1 MRKKKYNLEN
11 RKHFVYFAIIYTCI
25 CVTVMAFT
33 VFFQYRAYTKN
44 YNVTVAK
51 LCALIHE
58 KYPDVSEGSIA
69 GILNDSSIDSDDTNL
84 KAAETLLKK
93 YGIDMEKDSAVLSN
107 EKALKGALWFDIFLV
122 VLFAGG
128 FCLYIMIMRL
138 SFKRQVRQ
146 AADYLRR
153 INQGDYRL
161 VMSDSTE
168 GELSILKGELYKT
181 AIYLRESAENA
192 KTDKLLLKDALS
204 DISHQLKTPLTS
216 LSINLENLEANPDM
230 APENRNRIMR
240 RAKRDVDNI
249 SHMVQAI
256 LKLSRLEADVV
267 EFDEKDIL
275 LSEIVAEA
283 ADNVMALC
291 DLRDVRLFID
301 EGSDKDASIHADAY
315 WQCEAITNIVKNAV
329 EHAESEVRI
338 GFYRYEM
345 YAEITV
351 QNDGETISDE
361 DKKHIFTRFY
371 SGSGQPADSI
381 GIGLSL
387 AEAIVRHDNG
397 YILVEDCKKDVLK
410 DTLNEKNECSGTR
423 FVVRYL

>member
-44 YNVTVAK
+44 YNATVAK

-58 KYPDVSEGSIA
+58 KYPDVSDGSIA
-69 GILNDSSIDSDDTNL
+69 GILNDSSIGSDDDAELNI
-84 KAAETLLKK
+84 AETLLKK
-93 YGIDMEKDSAVLSN
+93 YGIDMENDSAVLSN
-107 EKALKGALWFDIFLV
+107 DKELKGALWLDIFLV
-122 VLFAGG
+122 VFFAGG
-128 FCLYIMIMRL
+128 FCLYIVLIRF

-161 VMSDSTE
+161 VMADSTE
-168 GELSILKGELYKT
+168 GEISILKGELYKT

-192 KTDKLLLKDALS
+192 KADKLLLKDALS

-216 LSINLENLEANPDM
+216 LSINLENLEGNPDM
-230 APENRNRIMR
+230 ASENRNRIMR

-267 EFDEKDIL
+267 EFDEKDTL

-291 DLRDVRLFID
+291 DLRDIRLSID
-301 EGSDKDASIHADAY
+301 DGSDKDASIHADAY

-329 EHAESEVRI
+329 EHAESEVKI

-361 DKKHIFTRFY
+361 DKSIFLRVFTAA
-371 SGSGQPADSI
+371 ADSRRTA
-381 GIGLSL
+381 S
-387 AEAIVRHDNG
+387 A
-397 YILVEDCKKDVLK
+397 
-410 DTLNEKNECSGTR
+410 
-423 FVVRYL
+423 

>member
-44 YNVTVAK
+44 YNITVAK

-58 KYPDVSEGSIA
+58 KYPDVSDGSIA
-69 GILNDSSIDSDDTNL
+69 GILNDSSFDSDYTNL
-84 KAAETLLKK
+84 KSAETLFKK

-107 EKALKGALWFDIFLV
+107 EKALKGALWLDIFLV

-128 FCLYIMIMRL
+128 FCLYIMII
-138 SFKRQVRQ
+138 RQVRQ

-161 VMSDSTE
+161 VMADSTE

-192 KTDKLLLKDALS
+192 KADKLLLKDALS

-216 LSINLENLEANPDM
+216 LSINLENLEGNPDM
-230 APENRNRIMR
+230 ASENRNRIMR

-267 EFDEKDIL
+267 EFDE
-275 LSEIVAEA
+275 IVYEA

-291 DLRDVRLFID
+291 DLRDIRLSID
-301 EGSDKDASIHADAY
+301 EGSDKDACIHADAY

-329 EHAESEVRI
+329 EHAESEVKI

-397 YILVEDCKKDVLK
+397 YILVEDCKKDVL
-410 DTLNEKNECSGTR
+410 NEKNECSGTR

>member
-25 CVTVMAFT
+25 CVMVMAFT

-58 KYPDVSEGSIA
+58 KYPDVSDGSVA
-69 GILNDSSIDSDDTNL
+69 AILNDSSFDSDYTNL
-84 KAAETLLKK
+84 KSAETLLKK

-107 EKALKGALWFDIFLV
+107 EKALKGALWLDIFLV

-128 FCLYIMIMRL
+128 FCLYIVLIRF

-161 VMSDSTE
+161 FMADSTE
-168 GELSILKGELYKT
+168 GEISILKGELYKT

-192 KTDKLLLKDALS
+192 KADKLLLKDALS

-216 LSINLENLEANPDM
+216 LSINLEGNPDM
-230 APENRNRIMR
+230 ASENRNRIMR

-267 EFDEKDIL
+267 EFDEKDTL
-275 LSEIVAEA
+275 LSEIVSEA

-291 DLRDVRLFID
+291 DLRDIRLSID
-301 EGSDKDASIHADAY
+301 EGSDKDACIHADAY

-329 EHAESEVRI
+329 EHAESEVKI

-351 QNDGETISDE
+351 QNDGEAISDE

-387 AEAIVRHDNG
+387 AEAIVCHDNG
-397 YILVEDCKKDVLK
+397 YILVEDCTKDV
-410 DTLNEKNECSGTR
+410 LNEKNECSGTR